1 MNDSIK
7 SILSYVS
14 LGCGALGA
22 LLVFLCGILTCA
34 LPKVKVDFYNYYS
47 EIKGTIELR
56 WTFVLVVI
64 GFVLAIVGCV
74 AGVLSIS
81 KGQDMSTI
89 NIWTKIGILTS
100 VVAILFFLTSCT
112 YVCGFKGGAEDGLE
126 KEYEEEYEE
135 AISDYSDF
143 ASYLN

>member
-34 LPKVKVDFYNYYS
+34 LPKVDD
-47 EIKGTIELR
+47 GIELR

-89 NIWTKIGILTS
+89 NICTKIGILTS

-112 YVCGFKGGAEDGLE
+112 YVCGFKGGVEDGV
-126 KEYEEEYEE
+126 KHAYKK
-135 AISDYSDF
+135 AFSDF
-143 ASYLN
+143 SSYLN

>member
-34 LPKVKVDFYNYYS
+34 LPKVGDD
-47 EIKGTIELR
+47 GIELR

-89 NIWTKIGILTS
+89 NICTKIGILTS

-112 YVCGFKGGAEDGLE
+112 YVCGFKGGVEDGV
-126 KEYEEEYEE
+126 KHAYKK
-135 AISDYSDF
+135 AFSDF
-143 ASYLN
+143 SSYLN

>member
-1 MNDSIK
+1 MNDSIRK
-7 SILSYVS
+7 ILSYVS
-14 LGCGALGA
+14 LGCGATGA

-34 LPKVKVDFYNYYS
+34 LPKVGDD
-47 EIKGTIELR
+47 GIELR

-89 NIWTKIGILTS
+89 NICTKIGILTS

-112 YVCGFKGGAEDGLE
+112 YVCGFKGGVEDGV
-126 KEYEEEYEE
+126 KHAYKK
-135 AISDYSDF
+135 AFSDF
-143 ASYLN
+143 SSYLN

>member
-7 SILSYVS
+7 GILSYVS

-34 LPKVKVDFYNYYS
+34 LPKAKVSFVMGLR
-47 EIKGTIELR
+47 GTIELR

-89 NIWTKIGILTS
+89 NICTKIGILTS

-112 YVCGFKGGAEDGLE
+112 YVCGFKGGVEDGM
-126 KEYEEEYEE
+126 KNAYKKV
-135 AISDYSDF
+135 ISDYSDYSDISDY
-143 ASYLN
+143 ASYLD

>member
-34 LPKVKVDFYNYYS
+34 LPKVGDD
-47 EIKGTIELR
+47 GIELR

-89 NIWTKIGILTS
+89 KKKKKIGILTS

-112 YVCGFKGGAEDGLE
+112 YVCSFKGGAEDGLE

>member
-34 LPKVKVDFYNYYS
+34 LPKVGDD
-47 EIKGTIELR
+47 GIELR

-89 NIWTKIGILTS
+89 NICTKIGILTS

-112 YVCGFKGGAEDGLE
+112 YVCGFKGGVEDGIENAL
-126 KEYEEEYEE
+126 
-135 AISDYSDF
+135 F
-143 ASYLN
+143 TSYLN

>member
-1 MNDSIK
+1 MNDSIRK
-7 SILSYVS
+7 ILSYVS

-34 LPKVKVDFYNYYS
+34 LPKVDD
-47 EIKGTIELR
+47 GIELR

-112 YVCGFKGGAEDGLE
+112 YVCSFKGGAEDGLE

>member
-1 MNDSIK
+1 MNDSIRK
-7 SILSYVS
+7 ILSYVS
-14 LGCGALGA
+14 LGCGATGA
-22 LLVFLCGILTCA
+22 LFVFLFGILTCA
-34 LPKVKVDFYNYYS
+34 LPKVGDD
-47 EIKGTIELR
+47 GIELR

-89 NIWTKIGILTS
+89 NICTKIGILTS

-112 YVCGFKGGAEDGLE
+112 YVCGFKGGVEDGV
-126 KEYEEEYEE
+126 KHAYKK
-135 AISDYSDF
+135 AFSDF
-143 ASYLN
+143 SSYLN

>member
-7 SILSYVS
+7 KILSYVS

-34 LPKVKVDFYNYYS
+34 LPKVKVDYYNYYS

-56 WTFVLVVI
+56 WTFVFVVI
-64 GFVLAIVGCV
+64 GFVLAIVGCA

-81 KGQDMSTI
+81 KGQDIATI
-89 NIWTKIGILTS
+89 NMFTKIGILTS

-112 YVCGFKGGAEDGLE
+112 YVCGFKGGVEDGV
-126 KEYEEEYEE
+126 KHAYKK
-135 AISDYSDF
+135 AFSDF
-143 ASYLN
+143 SSYLN

>member
-34 LPKVKVDFYNYYS
+34 LPKVGDD
-47 EIKGTIELR
+47 GIELR

-112 YVCGFKGGAEDGLE
+112 YVCGFKGGVEDGIENAL
-126 KEYEEEYEE
+126 
-135 AISDYSDF
+135 F
-143 ASYLN
+143 TSYLN

>member
-7 SILSYVS
+7 KILSYVS

-34 LPKVKVDFYNYYS
+34 LPKVKVDYYNYYS

-81 KGQDMSTI
+81 KGQNMSTI

-112 YVCGFKGGAEDGLE
+112 YVCGFKGGVKDGV
-126 KEYEEEYEE
+126 KHAYKK
-135 AISDYSDF
+135 AFSDF
-143 ASYLN
+143 SSYLN

>member
-1 MNDSIK
+1 MNDSIRK
-7 SILSYVS
+7 ILSYVS

-34 LPKVKVDFYNYYS
+34 LPKVGDD
-47 EIKGTIELR
+47 GIELR

-89 NIWTKIGILTS
+89 NICTKIGILTS

-112 YVCGFKGGAEDGLE
+112 YVCGFKGGVEDGV
-126 KEYEEEYEE
+126 KHAYKK
-135 AISDYSDF
+135 AFSDF
-143 ASYLN
+143 SSYLN

>member
-1 MNDSIK
+1 MNDSIRK
-7 SILSYVS
+7 ILSYVS

-34 LPKVKVDFYNYYS
+34 LPKVGDDYKLFGI
-47 EIKGTIELR
+47 ELGIELR

-89 NIWTKIGILTS
+89 NICTKIGILTS

-112 YVCGFKGGAEDGLE
+112 YVCGFKGGVEDGV
-126 KEYEEEYEE
+126 KHAYKK
-135 AISDYSDF
+135 AFSDF
-143 ASYLN
+143 SSYLN

>member
-34 LPKVKVDFYNYYS
+34 LPKVGDD
-47 EIKGTIELR
+47 GIELR

-89 NIWTKIGILTS
+89 NICTKIGILTS
-100 VVAILFFLTSCT
+100 AVAILFFLTSCT
-112 YVCGFKGGAEDGLE
+112 YVCGFKGGVEDGV
-126 KEYEEEYEE
+126 KHAYKK
-135 AISDYSDF
+135 AFSDF
-143 ASYLN
+143 SSYLN

>member
-7 SILSYVS
+7 NILSYVS

-34 LPKVKVDFYNYYS
+34 LPKVGDD
-47 EIKGTIELR
+47 GIELR

-89 NIWTKIGILTS
+89 NICTKIGILTS

-112 YVCGFKGGAEDGLE
+112 YVCGFKGGVEDGIENAL
-126 KEYEEEYEE
+126 
-135 AISDYSDF
+135 F
-143 ASYLN
+143 TSYLN

>member
-34 LPKVKVDFYNYYS
+34 LPKVDD
-47 EIKGTIELR
+47 GIELR

-112 YVCGFKGGAEDGLE
+112 YVCGFKGGVKDGM
-126 KEYEEEYEE
+126 KNAYKKVISEY
-135 AISDYSDF
+135 SDNSDF